1 MLQNLSKTLVQ
12 TLLIKKDLIYKFHVL
27 YLYQIEQLQ
36 QKLDGKIDAAR
47 SELIEALDVSD
58 LDVEEAFYAV
68 QRKRLQSVY
77 VYLTSD
83 YTGVIKM
90 EEKVEGKNEEEK
102 GPVVEDKGQNVED
115 KGPVVDDTAK
125 TGEDKSGKSEMEVMK
140 EQVLARVKKEE
151 DKEGFKVHH

>member
-1 MLQNLSKTLVQ
+1 M
-12 TLLIKKDLIYKFHVL
+12 F

-36 QKLDGKIDAAR
+36 QKLEGKIEATR
-47 SELIEALDVSD
+47 IELIEALDASD

-68 QRKRLQSVY
+68 QRKQLQSVY

-83 YTGVIKM
+83 YTEVIKM
-90 EEKVEGKNEEEK
+90 EEKVEGKNEEDK
-102 GPVVEDKGQNVED
+102 GPVVED
-115 KGPVVDDTAK
+115 KGPVVDDTEK

-140 EQVLARVKKEE
+140 ERVLARVKKEE

>member
-1 MLQNLSKTLVQ
+1 M
-12 TLLIKKDLIYKFHVL
+12 F

-36 QKLDGKIDAAR
+36 QKLEGKIEATR
-47 SELIEALDVSD
+47 IELIEALDASD

-68 QRKRLQSVY
+68 QRKQLQSVY

-90 EEKVEGKNEEEK
+90 EEKVEGKNEEDK
-102 GPVVEDKGQNVED
+102 GPVVED
-115 KGPVVDDTAK
+115 KGPVVDDTEK

-140 EQVLARVKKEE
+140 ERVLARVKKEE

>member
-1 MLQNLSKTLVQ
+1 MAHTLTIVESIWPMLQNVSKTLGN
-12 TLLIKKDLIYKFHVL
+12 KEEFEFHVF

-36 QKLDGKIDAAR
+36 QKLEGKIEATR
-47 SELIEALDVSD
+47 IELIEALDASD

-68 QRKRLQSVY
+68 QRKQLQSVY

-83 YTGVIKM
+83 YTEVIKM
-90 EEKVEGKNEEEK
+90 EEKVEGKNEEDK
-102 GPVVEDKGQNVED
+102 GPVVED
-115 KGPVVDDTAK
+115 KGPVVDDTEK

-140 EQVLARVKKEE
+140 ERVLARVKKEE